1 MPGGGY
7 WRRDVGNHPLLEGRH
22 PDSPDS
28 YGLAR
33 RFGRGAVSPR
43 KLDSGLR
50 RNDGAGMTA
59 LGCPIRIAPLR
70 RNRVAP

>member
-1 MPGGGY
+1 MPEGGY
-7 WRRDVGNHPLLEGRH
+7 WRRDGGNHPVPEGGR

-33 RFGRGAVSPR
+33 RFGWGAGSPR

-50 RNDGAGMTA
+50 RNDWAWGWDDGARAGMT
-59 LGCPIRIAPLR
+59 
-70 RNRVAP
+70 RVMPV